1 MAGIVAPVFD
11 AANHIDLAPHCSL
24 STRGAFLFFG
34 SVCLP
39 TFGVA
44 SAATALGFWPVL
56 PFAGAEMLLL
66 GWALRS
72 NMQRRF
78 ERETIDVSESEIVI
92 EYARGTPCRI
102 EFPRHWA
109 RVKIR
114 RPKSPLHRSHLV
126 IESHGRSCEVGEF
139 LSEEERHQ
147 LAVELRRLI
156 GGMNQSP
163 DLPDAGSPEQFSRGH
178 R

>member
-1 MAGIVAPVFD
+1 M
-11 AANHIDLAPHCSL
+11 
-24 STRGAFLFFG
+24 FFG
-34 SVCLP
+34 SVCLA

-44 SAATALGFWPVL
+44 GVATALGFWPVL

-78 ERETIDVSESEIVI
+78 ERETIDVTETEIVI
-92 EYARGTPCRI
+92 GYAQGNPQRVV
-102 EFPRHWA
+102 FPRHWA

-114 RPKSPLHRSHLV
+114 RPNSPLHRSQLV
-126 IESHGRSCEVGEF
+126 IESHGRAYEVGKF

-147 LAVELRRLI
+147 LAAELEQLI

-163 DLPDAGSPEQFSRGH
+163 ALPHLGSPDQFS
-178 R
+178 